1 MVFKVDLR
9 YITYHSH
16 IIKTDQS
23 IQAFRETLLEKGDK
37 PMRKRWIKRFA
48 VVALATAVSVY
59 TVPKTGLLAALGLS
73 QTTEAEEASSD
84 QKGPGGNGTPPEPP
98 SGAASGGAIG
108 GGQPGDAPGTPPSGA
123 PDGGLGGQ
131 GQPGGAPGG
140 TSSGVSDYSAVNKL
154 TSDAVLDGQTITST
168 GTDENAVNV
177 SEGAN
182 VTVKNS
188 TISRESSDS
197 TGGDNSSFYGVGS
210 ALLCTDGVLN
220 VVKDTITT
228 NAAGGAGVFA
238 YGDGTANVADT
249 TITTSRDTSGGIHVA
264 GGGTLHAW
272 NVTAETSGQSS
283 AAIRSDR
290 GGGTMVV
297 DGGTYTS
304 NGKGSPAIYST
315 ADISVH
321 DAKLTANG
329 SEAICIEGLNTI
341 RLYDCDLTGNMK
353 DDSQNDC
360 TWNVILYQSMSGDS
374 QVGNSTFEMQGGSLT
389 AKNGGM
395 FYTTNT
401 ESTFTLKDV
410 DITNADDSEFFLKCT
425 GNSNQRGWG
434 TSGSNGADCLFTAIS
449 QKMNG
454 DIIWD
459 SISQL
464 DLYMTEGSNLKGTVV
479 QDESC
484 AGNGGSGYSSI
495 YIDKDSTWIV
505 TGDSTVTNL
514 YNAGTIQDA
523 DGKSV
528 TIKNSSG
535 KVYVKGSSSYT
546 ITVENYSATADM
558 SGASNVSSWS
568 DYAVD
573 QSTAIKESGSTVT
586 AVPSTTAEP
595 SQTTASDKT
604 TGTSA
609 TAAPSGTTAG
619 TSNSSGT
626 VSSDSATS
634 VKAAGKTTVSSAK
647 RTADGKKIK
656 VSLKTVAAAGGYQVR
671 YSTDK
676 KYSKSKTKTLT
687 TTKNNVTVK
696 KVSKSKKYYISAR
709 TYKVVNGKKY
719 WSAWS
724 SSKKA

>member
-1 MVFKVDLR
+1 MKREKTVFKVELR

-73 QTTEAEEASSD
+73 QT
-84 QKGPGGNGTPPEPP
+84 
-98 SGAASGGAIG
+98 
-108 GGQPGDAPGTPPSGA
+108 
-123 PDGGLGGQ
+123 
-131 GQPGGAPGG
+131 
-140 TSSGVSDYSAVNKL
+140 
-154 TSDAVLDGQTITST
+154 SDAVLDGQTITST

-188 TISRESSDS
+188 TVSRESSDS

-210 ALLCTDGVLN
+210 ALLCTNGVLN

-249 TITTSRDTSGGIHVA
+249 TITTSQDTSGGIHVA

-341 RLYDCDLTGNMK
+341 RLYDCDLIGNMK

-410 DITNADDSEFFLKCT
+410 DITNADDNEFFLKCT

-464 DLYMTEGSNLKGTVV
+464 DLYMTEGSSLKGAVV

-495 YIDKDSTWIV
+495 YIDKDSTWTV

-535 KVYVKGSSSYT
+535 KVYVKGSCICSGRTFFPVSISSHC
-546 ITVENYSATADM
+546 
-558 SGASNVSSWS
+558 
-568 DYAVD
+568 
-573 QSTAIKESGSTVT
+573 
-586 AVPSTTAEP
+586 
-595 SQTTASDKT
+595 
-604 TGTSA
+604 
-609 TAAPSGTTAG
+609 
-619 TSNSSGT
+619 
-626 VSSDSATS
+626 
-634 VKAAGKTTVSSAK
+634 
-647 RTADGKKIK
+647 
-656 VSLKTVAAAGGYQVR
+656 
-671 YSTDK
+671 
-676 KYSKSKTKTLT
+676 
-687 TTKNNVTVK
+687 
-696 KVSKSKKYYISAR
+696 
-709 TYKVVNGKKY
+709 
-719 WSAWS
+719 
-724 SSKKA
+724 

>member
-1 MVFKVDLR
+1 
-9 YITYHSH
+9 
-16 IIKTDQS
+16 
-23 IQAFRETLLEKGDK
+23 
-37 PMRKRWIKRFA
+37 MRKRWIKRFA

-73 QTTEAEEASSD
+73 QTTEAEESSSN
-84 QKGPGGNGTPPEPP
+84 QKGLGGNGTPPEPP

-108 GGQPGDAPGTPPSGA
+108 GGQPGGTPPSGA
-123 PDGGLGGQ
+123 PDGGPGGQ
-131 GQPGGAPGG
+131 GQPGGGPGEA
-140 TSSGVSDYSAVNKL
+140 SSGVSDYSAVNKL
-154 TSDAVLDGQTITST
+154 TTDAVLDGQTITST

-188 TISRESSDS
+188 TVSRESSDS

-210 ALLCTDGVLN
+210 ALLCTNGVLN

-249 TITTSRDTSGGIHVA
+249 TITTSQDTSGGIHVA
-264 GGGTLHAW
+264 GGGTLYAW
-272 NVTAETSGQSS
+272 NVTAQTSGQSS

-321 DAKLTANG
+321 DTKLTANG

-401 ESTFTLKDV
+401 ESTFTLKNV

-464 DLYMTEGSNLKGTVV
+464 DLYMTEGSSLKGAVV

-495 YIDKDSTWIV
+495 YIDKDSTWTV

-523 DGKSV
+523 DGKTV

-546 ITVENYSATADM
+546 ITVENYSTTADM
-558 SGASNVSSWS
+558 SGASSVSKWS
-568 DYAVD
+568 DHAVD

-586 AVPSTTAEP
+586 AASSTTAAP

-609 TAAPSGTTAG
+609 TAAPSGT
-619 TSNSSGT
+619 SNSNGT
-626 VSSDSATS
+626 ASSDSKTS
-634 VKAAGKTTVSSAK
+634 AKSAGKTKVTSAK
-647 RTADGKKIK
+647 RSADGKKIK
-656 VSLKTVAAAGGYQVR
+656 VSLKKVAAASGYQVR

-687 TTKNNVTVK
+687 TTKNHVTVK
-696 KVSKSKKYYISAR
+696 KVSKGKKYYFSAR

-724 SSKKA
+724 QSKKA

>member
-1 MVFKVDLR
+1 
-9 YITYHSH
+9 
-16 IIKTDQS
+16 
-23 IQAFRETLLEKGDK
+23 
-37 PMRKRWIKRFA
+37 MRKRWIKRFA

-73 QTTEAEEASSD
+73 QTTEAEESSSD

-98 SGAASGGAIG
+98 SGAVSGGAIG
-108 GGQPGDAPGTPPSGA
+108 GGQPGGTPPSGA
-123 PDGGLGGQ
+123 PDGGPGGQ
-131 GQPGGAPGG
+131 GQPGGGPGEA
-140 TSSGVSDYSAVNKL
+140 SSGVSDYSAVNKL
-154 TSDAVLDGQTITST
+154 TTDAVLDGQTITST

-188 TISRESSDS
+188 TVSRESSDS

-210 ALLCTDGVLN
+210 ALLCTNGVLN

-249 TITTSRDTSGGIHVA
+249 TITTSQDTSGGIHVA

-401 ESTFTLKDV
+401 ESTFTLKNV

-459 SISQL
+459 SSSQL
-464 DLYMTEGSNLKGTVV
+464 DLYMTEGSSLKGAVV

-495 YIDKDSTWIV
+495 YIDKDSTWTV

-546 ITVENYSATADM
+546 ITVENYSTTADM
-558 SGASNVSSWS
+558 SGASSVSKWS
-568 DYAVD
+568 DHAVD

-586 AVPSTTAEP
+586 AAS
-595 SQTTASDKT
+595 STTASDKT

-609 TAAPSGTTAG
+609 TAAPSGT
-619 TSNSSGT
+619 SNSNGT
-626 VSSDSATS
+626 ASSDSKTS
-634 VKAAGKTTVSSAK
+634 AKSAGKTKVTSAK
-647 RTADGKKIK
+647 RSAAGKKIK
-656 VSLKTVAAAGGYQVR
+656 VSLKKVAAAGGYQVR

-687 TTKNNVTVK
+687 TTKNHATVK
-696 KVSKSKKYYISAR
+696 KVSKGKKYYLSAR

-724 SSKKA
+724 QSKKA

>member
-1 MVFKVDLR
+1 
-9 YITYHSH
+9 
-16 IIKTDQS
+16 
-23 IQAFRETLLEKGDK
+23 
-37 PMRKRWIKRFA
+37 MRKRWIKRFA

-73 QTTEAEEASSD
+73 QTTEAEETSSD
-84 QKGPGGNGTPPEPP
+84 QKGPDGNGTPPEPP

-108 GGQPGDAPGTPPSGA
+108 GGQPGGAPPSGA
-123 PDGGLGGQ
+123 PDGGPGGQ
-131 GQPGGAPGG
+131 GQPGGGPGG
-140 TSSGVSDYSAVNKL
+140 ASSGVSDYSAVNKL
-154 TSDAVLDGQTITST
+154 TTDAVLDGQTITST

-188 TISRESSDS
+188 TVSRESSDS

-210 ALLCTDGVLN
+210 ALLCTNGVLN

-249 TITTSRDTSGGIHVA
+249 TITTSKDTSGGFHVA

-272 NVTAETSGQSS
+272 NVTAETSGESS

-401 ESTFTLKDV
+401 ESTFTLKNV
-410 DITNADDSEFFLKCT
+410 DITNADDSKFFLKCT

-464 DLYMTEGSNLKGTVV
+464 DLYMTEGSSLKGAVV

-484 AGNGGSGYSSI
+484 AGNGGNGYSSI
-495 YIDKDSTWIV
+495 YIDKDSTWTV

-523 DGKSV
+523 DGKTV

-546 ITVENYSATADM
+546 ITVENYSTTADM
-558 SGASNVSSWS
+558 SGASSVSKWS
-568 DYAVD
+568 DHAVD
-573 QSTAIKESGSTVT
+573 QSTAIKESGNTVT
-586 AVPSTTAEP
+586 AAPSTTAAP

-619 TSNSSGT
+619 TSNSSGN
-626 VSSDSATS
+626 VSSDSKTS
-634 VKAAGKTTVSSAK
+634 AKAAGKTAVTSVK
-647 RTADGKKIK
+647 RSADGKKIK
-656 VSLKTVAAAGGYQVR
+656 VSLKKMAAAGGYQIR

-696 KVSKSKKYYISAR
+696 KVCKGKKYYVSAR

-724 SSKKA
+724 QSKKV

>member
-1 MVFKVDLR
+1 
-9 YITYHSH
+9 
-16 IIKTDQS
+16 
-23 IQAFRETLLEKGDK
+23 
-37 PMRKRWIKRFA
+37 MRKRWIKRFA

-73 QTTEAEEASSD
+73 QTTEAEETSSD
-84 QKGPGGNGTPPEPP
+84 QKGPDGNGTPPEPP

-108 GGQPGDAPGTPPSGA
+108 GGQPGGAPPSGA
-123 PDGGLGGQ
+123 PDGGPGGQ
-131 GQPGGAPGG
+131 GQPGGGPGG
-140 TSSGVSDYSAVNKL
+140 ASSGVSDYSAVNKL
-154 TSDAVLDGQTITST
+154 TTDAVLDGQTITST

-188 TISRESSDS
+188 TVSRESSDS

-210 ALLCTDGVLN
+210 ALLCTNGVLN

-249 TITTSRDTSGGIHVA
+249 TITTSKDTSGGIHVA

-272 NVTAETSGQSS
+272 NVTAETSGESS

-401 ESTFTLKDV
+401 ESTFTLKNV

-464 DLYMTEGSNLKGTVV
+464 DLYMTEGSSLKGAVV

-484 AGNGGSGYSSI
+484 AGNGGNGYSSI
-495 YIDKDSTWIV
+495 YIDKDSTWTV

-523 DGKSV
+523 DGKTV

-546 ITVENYSATADM
+546 ITVENYSTTADM
-558 SGASNVSSWS
+558 SGASSVSKWS
-568 DYAVD
+568 DHAVD
-573 QSTAIKESGSTVT
+573 QSTAIKESGNTVT
-586 AVPSTTAEP
+586 AAPSTTAAP

-619 TSNSSGT
+619 TSNSSGN
-626 VSSDSATS
+626 VSSDSKTS
-634 VKAAGKTTVSSAK
+634 AKAAGKTAVTSVK
-647 RTADGKKIK
+647 RSADGKKIK
-656 VSLKTVAAAGGYQVR
+656 VSLKKVAAAGGYQIR

-696 KVSKSKKYYISAR
+696 KVSKGKKYYVSAR

-724 SSKKA
+724 QSKKV

>member
-1 MVFKVDLR
+1 
-9 YITYHSH
+9 
-16 IIKTDQS
+16 
-23 IQAFRETLLEKGDK
+23 
-37 PMRKRWIKRFA
+37 MRKRWIKRFA

-73 QTTEAEEASSD
+73 QTTEAEESSSD

-98 SGAASGGAIG
+98 SGAVSGGAIG
-108 GGQPGDAPGTPPSGA
+108 GGQPGGTPPSGA
-123 PDGGLGGQ
+123 PDGGPGGQ
-131 GQPGGAPGG
+131 GQPGGGPGEA
-140 TSSGVSDYSAVNKL
+140 SSGVSDYSAVNKL
-154 TSDAVLDGQTITST
+154 TTDAVLDGQTITST

-188 TISRESSDS
+188 TVSRESSDS

-210 ALLCTDGVLN
+210 ALLCTNGVLN

-249 TITTSRDTSGGIHVA
+249 TITTSQDTSGGIHVA

-304 NGKGSPAIYST
+304 NGKGSPVIYST

-401 ESTFTLKDV
+401 ESTFTLKNV

-464 DLYMTEGSNLKGTVV
+464 DLYMTEGSSLKGAVV

-495 YIDKDSTWIV
+495 YIDKDSTWTV

-523 DGKSV
+523 DGKTV

-546 ITVENYSATADM
+546 ITVENYSTTADM
-558 SGASNVSSWS
+558 SGASSVSSWS
-568 DYAVD
+568 DHAVD

-586 AVPSTTAEP
+586 AAPSTTAAPTE
-595 SQTTASDKT
+595 TTASDKT

-609 TAAPSGTTAG
+609 TAAPSGT
-619 TSNSSGT
+619 SNSNGT
-626 VSSDSATS
+626 ASSDSKTS
-634 VKAAGKTTVSSAK
+634 AKSAGKTKVTSAK

-656 VSLKTVAAAGGYQVR
+656 VSLKKVAAAGGYQIR

-687 TTKNNVTVK
+687 TTKNHVTVK
-696 KVSKSKKYYISAR
+696 KVSKGKKYYLSAR

-724 SSKKA
+724 QSKKA

>member
-1 MVFKVDLR
+1 
-9 YITYHSH
+9 
-16 IIKTDQS
+16 
-23 IQAFRETLLEKGDK
+23 
-37 PMRKRWIKRFA
+37 MRKRWIKRFA

-84 QKGPGGNGTPPEPP
+84 QKGPDGNGTPPEPP

-108 GGQPGDAPGTPPSGA
+108 GGQPGGAPPSGA
-123 PDGGLGGQ
+123 PDGGSGGQ
-131 GQPGGAPGG
+131 GQPGGGPGG
-140 TSSGVSDYSAVNKL
+140 ASSGVSDYSAVNKL
-154 TSDAVLDGQTITST
+154 TTDAVLDGQTITST

-188 TISRESSDS
+188 TVSRESSDS

-210 ALLCTDGVLN
+210 ALLCTNGVLN

-249 TITTSRDTSGGIHVA
+249 TITTSQDTSGGIHVA

-272 NVTAETSGQSS
+272 NVTAETSGESS

-401 ESTFTLKDV
+401 ESTFTLKNV
-410 DITNADDSEFFLKCT
+410 NITNAEDSEFFLKCT

-464 DLYMTEGSNLKGTVV
+464 DLYMTEGSSLKGAVV

-495 YIDKDSTWIV
+495 YIDKDSTWTV

-523 DGKSV
+523 DGKTV

-546 ITVENYSATADM
+546 ITVENYSTTADM
-558 SGASNVSSWS
+558 SGASSVSKWS
-568 DYAVD
+568 DHAVD

-586 AVPSTTAEP
+586 AAPSTTAAP

-604 TGTSA
+604 TGTTA

-626 VSSDSATS
+626 VSSESKTSA
-634 VKAAGKTTVSSAK
+634 KAAGKTAVTSAK
-647 RTADGKKIK
+647 RSADGKKIK
-656 VSLKTVAAAGGYQVR
+656 VSLKKVAAAGGYQIR

-687 TTKNNVTVK
+687 TTKNHVTVK
-696 KVSKSKKYYISAR
+696 KVSKGKKYYVSAR

-724 SSKKA
+724 QSKKA

>member
-1 MVFKVDLR
+1 MNINKKL
-9 YITYHSH
+9 
-16 IIKTDQS
+16 
-23 IQAFRETLLEKGDK
+23 A
-37 PMRKRWIKRFA
+37 KRVT
-48 VVALATAVSVY
+48 VVALAAAVSVY
-59 TVPKTGLLAALGLS
+59 ALPKTGLFAALGS
-73 QTTEAEEASSD
+73 EKKTEAQENN
-84 QKGPGGNGTPPEPP
+84 QNGNPPEPP

-108 GGQPGDAPGTPPSGA
+108 AGGPGGAPGTPPSGA
-123 PDGGLGGQ
+123 PDGGPGGQ
-131 GQPGGAPGG
+131 GQPGGGPGG
-140 TSSGVSDYSAVNKL
+140 ASSGVSDYSAVNKL

-188 TISRESSDS
+188 TVSRESSDS

-210 ALLCTDGVLN
+210 ALLCTNGILN

-249 TITTSRDTSGGIHVA
+249 TITTSKDTSGGIHVA

-297 DGGTYTS
+297 DGGKFTS

-321 DAKLTANG
+321 DASLTANG
-329 SEAICIEGLNTI
+329 SEAICIEGLNSI
-341 RLYDCDLTGNMK
+341 RLYDCDLTGNMS

-374 QVGNSTFEMQGGSLT
+374 QVGNSTFEMQGGSLK

-401 ESTFTLKDV
+401 ESTFTLKNV

-434 TSGSNGADCLFTAIS
+434 TSGSNGADCNFTAID
-449 QKMNG
+449 QKMSGNV
-454 DIIWD
+454 IWD

-464 DLYMTEGSNLKGTVV
+464 DFYMTEGSSLTGAIV

-484 AGNGGSGYSSI
+484 AGNGGSGYSSV
-495 YIDKDSTWIV
+495 YINKDSVWTV
-505 TGDSTVTNL
+505 TGDSVVTNL
-514 YNAGTIQDA
+514 YNAGTIKDA
-523 DGKSV
+523 KGNSV
-528 TIKNSSG
+528 TIKDTSG
-535 KVYVKGSSSYT
+535 KVYVKGTGSYT
-546 ITVENYSATADM
+546 ITVSKYSETADV
-558 SGASNVSSWS
+558 SGATSVSKWS
-568 DYAVD
+568 DHAVD

-586 AVPSTTAEP
+586 AVPSTTAAP
-595 SQTTASDKT
+595 TQTAAASDTAKSSNT
-604 TGTSA
+604 TTTDTTTKTSA
-609 TAAPSGTTAG
+609 TVAKTK
-619 TSNSSGT
+619 
-626 VSSDSATS
+626 VVS
-634 VKAAGKTTVSSAK
+634 VKRSAN
-647 RTADGKKIK
+647 GKKLK
-656 VSLKTVAAAGGYQVR
+656 VSLKKVTGVKGYQIR
-671 YSTDK
+671 YSTSK
-676 KYSKSKTKTLT
+676 KYTKKTTKTLT
-687 TTKNNVTVK
+687 AKSNRVTVK
-696 KVSKSKKYYISAR
+696 KIAGNKKYYVSAR
-709 TYKVVNGKKY
+709 TYTVVNGKKI

-724 SSKKA
+724 NTKKA